1 MSALHKA
8 HNAHNAGTATFGI
21 MSNRYKTGV
30 SEQIV
35 ARVPLAMADA
45 LRRIAKQRGTDVS
58 SVVRDALARVTQDA
72 PVAGPNEQT

>member
-1 MSALHKA
+1 
-8 HNAHNAGTATFGI
+8 
-21 MSNRYKTGV
+21 MSNHYKTGV

-45 LRRIAKQRGTDVS
+45 VRRIAKQRGTDVS

-72 PVAGPNEQT
+72 RRLWLLRAWA